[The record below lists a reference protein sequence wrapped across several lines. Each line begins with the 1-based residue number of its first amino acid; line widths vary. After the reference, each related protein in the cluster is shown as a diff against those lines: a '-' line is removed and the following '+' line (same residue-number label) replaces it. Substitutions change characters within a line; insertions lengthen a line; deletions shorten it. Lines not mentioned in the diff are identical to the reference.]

1 MTGRLRMVCVVWV
14 GLLGVSSC
22 RAPVSPVPAVIYAS
36 DEEAG
41 RAMRE
46 APLIVIVRIG
56 EAKLTGEE
64 RMVEKPA
71 GVGGPNVP
79 AIPLHLAKV
88 SAEVLLTVRGQA
100 GRRMEFF
107 TWIWASGT
115 HGGPRL
121 FHPNPGG
128 IRVLFLRDEGGY
140 SHTVGDYPSYD
151 LALRPGWLPAMTAA
165 WESGQGSD
173 ADPVRRL
180 VAVRLRAE
188 LEGLTEAQLHE
199 DFGEDGP
206 RVNHHWVTDLH
217 DLVRVAGPYFVVSE
231 IDRVCLQSGN
241 PAARFAAC
249 FVAAQYF
256 PGRCEGYRVAAG
268 VTGDR
273 FGEAYLAKL
282 AAGCR
287 ASERFRIARLRSG
300 GVLDFY
306 GGSLE
311 VGHRRETLRVYT
323 TAMDEAVRRAGCE
336 VAESFAESRGLLECG
351 EKRKG
356 TEAGG
361 GSEPE
366 P

>member
-1 MTGRLRMVCVVWV
+1 MVCAGGVV
-14 GLLGVSSC
+14 LLGGLCSC
-22 RAPVSPVPAVIYAS
+22 RGPVSPVRAVIYAS

-46 APLIVIVRIG
+46 APLIVVVRMG
-56 EAKLTGEE
+56 ELKLTGEE

-79 AIPLHLAKV
+79 AIPLHLAKI

-100 GRRMEFF
+100 GGRVEFF
-107 TWIWASGT
+107 SWVWASGH

-121 FHPNPGG
+121 FRPDRDGV
-128 IRVLFLRDEGGY
+128 RVLFLRDEGGY
-140 SHTVGDYPSYD
+140 LHTVGDYPSYD
-151 LALRPGWLPAMTAA
+151 LELRPAWLPAMKAA
-165 WESGQGSD
+165 WGAGQGSE

-180 VAVRLRAE
+180 VAARLRAE
-188 LEGLTEAQLHE
+188 LEGLTEAGLRE
-199 DFGEDGP
+199 GFGEDGP
-206 RVNHHWVTDLH
+206 RVNHHWVTDLY
-217 DLVRVAGPYFVVSE
+217 DLVRVTDPYFVVSE
-231 IDRVCLQSGN
+231 MDRVCVQSGN

-249 FVAAQYF
+249 FVTAQYF

-268 VTGDR
+268 ATGDR
-273 FGEAYLAKL
+273 FGGAYLERM

-287 ASERFRIARLRSG
+287 ARERFRIARLRAG
-300 GVLDFY
+300 GLLDFY

-311 VGHRRETLRVYT
+311 VGHRRETLRVYA
-323 TAMDEAVRRAGCE
+323 TAMDEAVRQAGCAK
-336 VAESFAESRGLLECG
+336 AESFEESRGLLECG
-351 EKRKG
+351 ERWKG

-361 GSEPE
+361 GRRPE